1 MSKVQTP
8 MARNTKK
15 AKKMDMKERLY
26 ITLTGTMAELQRGYV
41 MTPPNSLSTPKYRAQ
56 YRFHQSTKEPAIY
69 TIFRHECEK
78 RGIPL

>member
-15 AKKMDMKERLY
+15 AKKIDMKERLY
-26 ITLTGTMAELQRGYV
+26 ITLTGTMAEHQRGDV
-41 MTPPNSLSTPKYRAQ
+41 LTPPSSISTDKYHQQ
-56 YRFHQSTKEPAIY
+56 YRQSIKEPAIY
-69 TIFRHECEK
+69 TIFRHECAK